1 MTTGGRGPL
10 RVGDPWPTR
19 GDLRALSQQG
29 NLIPVC
35 REILADLETPVS
47 AFLKIHRGRYG
58 FLLESVQGGE
68 QWGRYSFLGTEPA
81 SVLSVHGDRI
91 RVLTPATGAV
101 EERHAVDPLAELKSL
116 LGTLRSAAVDGLPG
130 FAGGAVGYLG
140 YDVVRSIERLPADKP
155 ADLEIPDMRLML
167 ATSLLVFDNVAQTI
181 TAVVHVPV

>member
-58 FLLESVQGGE
+58 FLLESVEGGE

-81 SVLSVHGDRI
+81 RI
-91 RVLTPATGAV
+91 FRTKGRRVTIETPGGAPTVRLTD
-101 EERHAVDPLAELKSL
+101 DPLGALKALLAEY
-116 LGTLRSAAVDGLPG
+116 RPVEVPDLPR
-130 FAGGAVGYLG
+130 F
-140 YDVVRSIERLPADKP
+140 
-155 ADLEIPDMRLML
+155 
-167 ATSLLVFDNVAQTI
+167 
-181 TAVVHVPV
+181 